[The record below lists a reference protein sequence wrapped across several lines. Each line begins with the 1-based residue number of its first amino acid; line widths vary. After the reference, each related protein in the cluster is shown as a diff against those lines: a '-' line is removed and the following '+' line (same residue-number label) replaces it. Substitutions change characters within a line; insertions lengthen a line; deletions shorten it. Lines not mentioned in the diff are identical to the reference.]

1 MFKTLGILIFAG
13 ALFGGGFYVG
23 IQYHAHQIVED
34 PDEFYRQYK
43 SEFSETMLEEWE
55 DAKKDAK
62 DTIREE
68 LK

>member
-1 MFKTLGILIFAG
+1 M
-13 ALFGGGFYVG
+13 G
-23 IQYHAHQIVED
+23 IQYHAHQIVQD

-43 SEFSETMLEEWE
+43 VEFSETMKEEWD
-55 DAKKDAK
+55 DAKQEAK